1 MNIRT
6 FTSYFDVNRRMPG
19 FKSVAICA
27 CLSRSIYT
35 ALRLIK
41 CYAVYLMV
49 AAPSI
54 YHFGWWQS
62 LSTRQ
67 PEGFPEGV
75 FQFPANARV
84 EMFVGASARFSLK
97 MWVWVWVKIDQPNKK
112 YASRPKVSSHLWVQ
126 QMYQKDSR
134 HPHLPQFYLHAL
146 SRWPSIPIYCM
157 IPIATTKK
165 MPKSVSRMVYRCC
178 FPIFS
183 KGSNC
188 SVFLRD
194 F

>member
-84 EMFVGASARFSLK
+84 EMFVAASARFSLK
-97 MWVWVWVKIDQPNKK
+97 MWVWVWVNKTHFTCRAMLNLGDSFKIQSILSCAWKTPMVGGFKHLLYFHILGRIIPTDFHIFQTGWNHQPD
-112 YASRPKVSSHLWVQ
+112 
-126 QMYQKDSR
+126 MD
-134 HPHLPQFYLHAL
+134 
-146 SRWPSIPIYCM
+146 C
-157 IPIATTKK
+157 
-165 MPKSVSRMVYRCC
+165 
-178 FPIFS
+178 
-183 KGSNC
+183 
-188 SVFLRD
+188 
-194 F
+194 